1 MQQLEKEEQRRRNW
15 KYVVIGSTLVIC
27 VVLVLFIINS
37 AKQNPLEGEW
47 INQEDGYRMS
57 IDDDELQMET
67 SEWKIE
73 FSYALD
79 KGEKTILIQEQP
91 EDYEEASKDA
101 DEVISAQE
109 IDETLSDFV
118 KSFYYSIDGDT
129 LTLTEREYGEQ
140 FIYKKSK

>member
-57 IDDDELQMET
+57 IDDDELQIET